1 MNALRSE
8 LKEGGGASGKDDM
21 SISDLL
27 RAKNL
32 RKQVL
37 PARRRGGEVGRGG
50 WAGEMAGER
59 RRAEPRRLGP
69 TAALPCHPPTR
80 PLQLRACPSSLAGGG
95 GGAAATCTPA
105 AHCRRLPCR

>member
-1 MNALRSE
+1 MRAEHPSTRPATHACEPRLGQTLKKLHRELSAANHMNALRSE

-37 PARRRGGEVGRGG
+37 PARGRGGEAAGQGRWRGRWLGRG
-50 WAGEMAGER
+50 AGRMGGGVARER
-59 RRAEPRRLGP
+59 R
-69 TAALPCHPPTR
+69 
-80 PLQLRACPSSLAGGG
+80 
-95 GGAAATCTPA
+95 
-105 AHCRRLPCR
+105 

>member
-37 PARRRGGEVGRGG
+37 PARRRGGEAAGRGR
-50 WAGEMAGER
+50 W
-59 RRAEPRRLGP
+59 LGRGDAPGGAP
-69 TAALPCHPPTR
+69 TAGPDCSTALPPPTYPR
-80 PLQLRACPSSLAGGG
+80 LSYAY
-95 GGAAATCTPA
+95 AAFG
-105 AHCRRLPCR
+105 